1 MSDPNFP
8 TDAQTIHDFEPR
20 ADNVDQ
26 LSVIKVLFLLLRV
39 IGNQLLS
46 FFSIWT
52 TTPGDITRLA
62 NATEAANASKKP
74 SARLKVEAPDDFNG
88 KPMSIESF
96 IRSLEFYYLSA
107 GGELTDREK
116 VVYALS
122 KIKGTEACDN
132 WRDLIY
138 QEIASL
144 DGETGTWAEFT
155 EKFRKGFTHIP
166 NAEKAKNELQKI
178 SQGKNTAE
186 EYVTRF
192 KAIAMVSG
200 LDYATWIM
208 FFKKGLTGNLRDKIY
223 NSEIVPGNDTKAHFE
238 EWCKKACLLDY
249 NWRLARADW
258 GNANNSTSSGNHGT
272 QKERTATVPKPKITR
287 DPNAMDIDQAK
298 REGRCF
304 GCGEKG
310 HLNRDCP
317 KKEKRFNVRI
327 TDWTKEERELI
338 MKQLQ
343 DFQEGQE

>member
-1 MSDPNFP
+1 MSTTFSSPE
-8 TDAQTIHDFEPR
+8 QTISDFEPR

-26 LSVIKVLFLLLRV
+26 LSVMKVLFLLLRV
-39 IGNQLLS
+39 IGNQLLA

-52 TTPGDITRLA
+52 TTPGDIARLA

-88 KPMSIESF
+88 KPISIESF

-107 GGELTDREK
+107 GGELSDKEK

-122 KIKGTEACDN
+122 KIKGTETCDN

-138 QEIASL
+138 QEIAAL
-144 DGETGTWAEFT
+144 NGETGTWTEFT
-155 EKFRKGFTHIP
+155 GKFRKGFTHIP

-178 SQGKNTAE
+178 SQGKSTAE

-200 LDYATWIM
+200 LDYATWVM
-208 FFKKGLTGNLRDKIY
+208 FFKKGLAGNLRDKIY
-223 NSEIVPGNDTKAHFE
+223 NSEIVPGNDTKEHFE
-238 EWCKKACLLDY
+238 EWCKKACILDY
-249 NWRLARADW
+249 NWRMARADW
-258 GNANNSTSSGNHGT
+258 GSTNNSTGGGNSGQ
-272 QKERTATVPKPKITR
+272 QKTAPPKPRFTR

-298 REGRCF
+298 KEGRCF

-317 KKEKRFNVRI
+317 KKERKFNVRV
-327 TDWTKEERELI
+327 TDWTKEERELV

-343 DFQEGQE
+343 DFQEGRE